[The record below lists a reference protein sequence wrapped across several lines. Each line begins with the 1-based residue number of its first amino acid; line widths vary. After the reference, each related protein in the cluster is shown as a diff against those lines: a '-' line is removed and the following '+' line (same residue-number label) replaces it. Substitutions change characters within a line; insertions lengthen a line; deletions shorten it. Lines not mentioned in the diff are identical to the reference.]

1 MKNVTKSLTA
11 LLLALVMSLTLLP
24 TQVLAAESGIAARS
38 STGTVYATEYVN
50 PIYADVLQ
58 SGTGIRIQAIPST
71 QAAVAAQAADSV
83 NYLTEAEAVK
93 ELRKQMIARNE
104 NITLSVKLSSGDDV
118 GAAVQRIWESAQG
131 HVSGCGTAGDYLRWQ
146 YGGFSCPEFPYSDDG
161 KYITFTVTYQRAAS
175 RSSLWY
181 TTAKQETQLTSY
193 IKSTILPQLALNG
206 KTTYQKVQAIYDWIT
221 RNVRYD
227 KKNLDDN
234 SYYLKYT
241 AYAAAINKTAVC
253 QGYAN
258 LFYRLANDAGID
270 CRIVAGLGNGGS
282 GWGGHSWNIVRMDD
296 GKYYCLDATWDEGQT
311 KYSYFLK
318 GTTAFNT
325 DHMVNAKITPY
336 WSGYA
341 AKVSAADYKVKAA
354 DTKATVGTVELTGAK
369 GAADGIT
376 VTWKAAANAAKYVVY
391 RKTADS
397 KWVKLTTVASG
408 TLSYKDTSAAHGV
421 QYTYTVKGIAADGTA
436 GKANSTGVSAM
447 RAPAAV
453 KMGKATA
460 SSANITVTW
469 GKADGAAKYVVYR
482 KTADS
487 KWVKLATVGSSTL
500 KYADKTAARG
510 VTYYYTVLALA
521 ADGKTKSGYDKA
533 GVPAIIAP
541 AKVELGKISANAADV
556 TITWTKADGAD
567 KYYVYRKDTKNT
579 SWKKLAAVDSST
591 LKYVDKTV
599 ANGVQYTYT
608 VLACAADGK
617 TKGGYDSTGL
627 TVMMVPATVELS
639 KATHSA
645 TNITVTWKAAA
656 GAKTYRVYRKAAGES
671 KWTTVAKSV
680 SGTSYTDKTV
690 KVGVKYTYTV
700 KGIASDG
707 KTLSAKYNAAGVSD
721 TLPKGATPA
730 KVELGKISAN
740 AAGVTITWTKAD
752 GADKYYVYR
761 KDTKNT
767 SWKKLAAV
775 DSSTLKYV
783 DKTVANG
790 VQYTYTVLACAA
802 DGKTKGGYDSTGLTV
817 MMVPATVEL
826 SKATHSAT
834 NITVTWKAAA
844 GAKTYR
850 VYRKAAGESKWTTVA
865 KSVSGT
871 SYTDKTVKVGV
882 KYTYTVKGIASDGK
896 TLSAKY
902 NAAGVS
908 DTLPKGATPAK
919 VTLTGISTDSAGITI
934 RWQKAAN
941 ATKYYVYRKDTTNTK
956 WKKVAVVSSTGAAS
970 YSYKD
975 TTVTR
980 NVAYTYTVRG
990 VSSDGQTMGGYN
1002 AAGKTAKVT
1011 ASASATPAYVTMK
1024 DARRVTSGTKGIRL
1038 TWTTTNNAKTY
1049 NVYRA
1054 ANPPKD
1060 KKGNPANVPTS
1071 KWKLVGQ
1078 KVDALSFLDVTGKS
1092 GVTYAYTV
1100 RGVAANGK
1108 TLSTNYNTV
1117 GLRATMP

>member
-1 MKNVTKSLTA
+1 MK
-11 LLLALVMSLTLLP
+11 LA
-24 TQVLAAESGIAARS
+24 
-38 STGTVYATEYVN
+38 
-50 PIYADVLQ
+50 
-58 SGTGIRIQAIPST
+58 
-71 QAAVAAQAADSV
+71 
-83 NYLTEAEAVK
+83 
-93 ELRKQMIARNE
+93 
-104 NITLSVKLSSGDDV
+104 
-118 GAAVQRIWESAQG
+118 
-131 HVSGCGTAGDYLRWQ
+131 
-146 YGGFSCPEFPYSDDG
+146 
-161 KYITFTVTYQRAAS
+161 
-175 RSSLWY
+175 
-181 TTAKQETQLTSY
+181 
-193 IKSTILPQLALNG
+193 
-206 KTTYQKVQAIYDWIT
+206 
-221 RNVRYD
+221 
-227 KKNLDDN
+227 
-234 SYYLKYT
+234 
-241 AYAAAINKTAVC
+241 
-253 QGYAN
+253 
-258 LFYRLANDAGID
+258 
-270 CRIVAGLGNGGS
+270 
-282 GWGGHSWNIVRMDD
+282 
-296 GKYYCLDATWDEGQT
+296 
-311 KYSYFLK
+311 
-318 GTTAFNT
+318 
-325 DHMVNAKITPY
+325 
-336 WSGYA
+336 
-341 AKVSAADYKVKAA
+341 
-354 DTKATVGTVELTGAK
+354 
-369 GAADGIT
+369 
-376 VTWKAAANAAKYVVY
+376 
-391 RKTADS
+391 
-397 KWVKLTTVASG
+397 TVASG

-469 GKADGAAKYVVYR
+469 SKADGAAKYVVYR

-487 KWVKLATVGSSTL
+487 KWV
-500 KYADKTAARG
+500 
-510 VTYYYTVLALA
+510 
-521 ADGKTKSGYDKA
+521 
-533 GVPAIIAP
+533 
-541 AKVELGKISANAADV
+541 
-556 TITWTKADGAD
+556 
-567 KYYVYRKDTKNT
+567 
-579 SWKKLAAVDSST
+579 KLAAVDSST

-627 TVMMVPATVELS
+627 TVMMVPAMVELS

-671 KWTTVAKSV
+671 TWTTVAKSV
-680 SGTSYTDKTV
+680 SGTSYTDKTA
-690 KVGVKYTYTV
+690 KAGVKYTYTV
-700 KGIASDG
+700 RGIASDG
-707 KTLSAKYNAAGVSD
+707 KTLSAKYNASGVSD

-740 AAGVTITWTKAD
+740 AAGVTITWTKTD

-761 KDTKNT
+761 KDAKNT

-775 DSSTLKYV
+775 SGSTLKYV
-783 DKTVANG
+783 DKTAANG

-817 MMVPATVEL
+817 MMVPAMVEL

-850 VYRKAAGESKWTTVA
+850 VYRKAAGESTWTTVA

-871 SYTDKTVKVGV
+871 SYTDKTAKAGV
-882 KYTYTVKGIASDGK
+882 KYTYTVRGIASDGK

-919 VTLTGISTDSAGITI
+919 VMLTGISTDSAGITI

-990 VSSDGQTMGGYN
+990 VSSDGQTMGGYD

-1117 GLRATMP
+1117 GVRATMP

>member
-58 SGTGIRIQAIPST
+58 SGTGIRIQAIPSA

-118 GAAVQRIWESAQG
+118 GAAVKRIWESAQG

-146 YGGFSCPEFPYSDDG
+146 YGGFSCPNFPYSDDG

-193 IKSTILPQLALNG
+193 IKSTILPKLALDG

-325 DHMVNAKITPY
+325 DHMVNAETTPY

-397 KWVKLTTVASG
+397 KWVKLATVASG

-487 KWVKLATVGSSTL
+487 KWVKLA
-500 KYADKTAARG
+500 
-510 VTYYYTVLALA
+510 
-521 ADGKTKSGYDKA
+521 
-533 GVPAIIAP
+533 
-541 AKVELGKISANAADV
+541 
-556 TITWTKADGAD
+556 
-567 KYYVYRKDTKNT
+567 
-579 SWKKLAAVDSST
+579 AVDSST

-627 TVMMVPATVELS
+627 TVMMVPAMVELS

-671 KWTTVAKSV
+671 TWTTVAKSV
-680 SGTSYTDKTV
+680 SGTSYTDKTA
-690 KVGVKYTYTV
+690 KAGVKYTYTV
-700 KGIASDG
+700 RGIASDG

-740 AAGVTITWTKAD
+740 AAGVTITWTKTD

-761 KDTKNT
+761 KDAKNT

-775 DSSTLKYV
+775 SGSTLKYV
-783 DKTVANG
+783 DKTAANG

-817 MMVPATVEL
+817 MMVPAMVEL

-850 VYRKAAGESKWTTVA
+850 VYRKAAGESTWTTVA

-871 SYTDKTVKVGV
+871 SYTDKTAKAGV
-882 KYTYTVKGIASDGK
+882 KYTYTVRGIASDGK

-919 VTLTGISTDSAGITI
+919 VMLTGISTDSAGITI

-990 VSSDGQTMGGYN
+990 VSSDGQTMGGYD

-1117 GLRATMP
+1117 GVRATMP

>member
-118 GAAVQRIWESAQG
+118 GAAVKRIWESAQG

-146 YGGFSCPEFPYSDDG
+146 YGGFSWPNFTYSDDG

-181 TTAKQETQLTSY
+181 TTAKQETQLNSY

-325 DHMVNAKITPY
+325 DHMVNAETTPY

-369 GAADGIT
+369 SAADGIT

-469 GKADGAAKYVVYR
+469 SKADGAAKYVVYR

-487 KWVKLATVGSSTL
+487 KWVKLA
-500 KYADKTAARG
+500 
-510 VTYYYTVLALA
+510 
-521 ADGKTKSGYDKA
+521 
-533 GVPAIIAP
+533 
-541 AKVELGKISANAADV
+541 
-556 TITWTKADGAD
+556 
-567 KYYVYRKDTKNT
+567 
-579 SWKKLAAVDSST
+579 AVDSST

-599 ANGVQYTYT
+599 ANGVQYAYT

-627 TVMMVPATVELS
+627 TVMMVPAMVELS

-671 KWTTVAKSV
+671 TWTTVAKSV
-680 SGTSYTDKTV
+680 SGTSYTDKTA
-690 KVGVKYTYTV
+690 KAGVKYTYTV
-700 KGIASDG
+700 RGIASDG

-740 AAGVTITWTKAD
+740 AAGVTITWTKTD

-761 KDTKNT
+761 KDAKNT

-775 DSSTLKYV
+775 SGSTLKYV
-783 DKTVANG
+783 DKTAANG

-817 MMVPATVEL
+817 MMVPAMVEL

-850 VYRKAAGESKWTTVA
+850 VYRKAAGESTWTTVA

-871 SYTDKTVKVGV
+871 SYTDKTAKAGV
-882 KYTYTVKGIASDGK
+882 KYTYTVRGIASDGK

-919 VTLTGISTDSAGITI
+919 VMLTGISTDSAGITI

-990 VSSDGQTMGGYN
+990 VSSDGQTMGGYD

-1071 KWKLVGQ
+1071 KWELVGQ

-1117 GLRATMP
+1117 GVRATMP

>member
-58 SGTGIRIQAIPST
+58 SGTGIRIQAIPSA

-104 NITLSVKLSSGDDV
+104 NITLSVKLSSGDNV
-118 GAAVQRIWESAQG
+118 GAAVKRIWESAQG
-131 HVSGCGTAGDYLRWQ
+131 HVSGYGTAGDYLRWQ
-146 YGGFSCPEFPYSDDG
+146 YGGFSCPKFTYSDDG

-181 TTAKQETQLTSY
+181 TTAEQETQLTSY
-193 IKSTILPQLALNG
+193 IKSTILPQLALDG
-206 KTTYQKVQAIYDWIT
+206 KTTYQKVQAIYDWMTKNIK
-221 RNVRYD
+221 YD
-227 KKNLDDN
+227 DTKDDG
-234 SYYLKYT
+234 SYMLKYT
-241 AYAAAINKTAVC
+241 AYAAAINKKAVC

-270 CRIVAGLGNGGS
+270 CRIVAGLGDGDR
-282 GWGGHSWNIVRMDD
+282 GWEAHSWNIVRMDD
-296 GKYYCLDATWDEGQT
+296 GKYYCLDATWGATT
-311 KYSYFLK
+311 KNSARYFLK

-325 DHMVNAKITPY
+325 DHKVNAETTPY

-469 GKADGAAKYVVYR
+469 SKADGAAKYVVYR

-487 KWVKLATVGSSTL
+487 KWVKLAAV
-500 KYADKTAARG
+500 
-510 VTYYYTVLALA
+510 
-521 ADGKTKSGYDKA
+521 SG
-533 GVPAIIAP
+533 
-541 AKVELGKISANAADV
+541 
-556 TITWTKADGAD
+556 
-567 KYYVYRKDTKNT
+567 
-579 SWKKLAAVDSST
+579 ST

-627 TVMMVPATVELS
+627 TVMMVPAMVELS

-671 KWTTVAKSV
+671 TWTTVAKSV

-690 KVGVKYTYTV
+690 KAGVKYTYTV
-700 KGIASDG
+700 RGIASDG

-730 KVELGKISAN
+730 KVTLGKISAN
-740 AAGVTITWTKAD
+740 AAGVTITWTKTD

-761 KDTKNT
+761 KDAKNT

-775 DSSTLKYV
+775 SGSTLKYV

-817 MMVPATVEL
+817 MMVPAMVEL

-850 VYRKAAGESKWTTVA
+850 VYRKAAGESTWTTVA

-871 SYTDKTVKVGV
+871 SYTDKTVKAGV
-882 KYTYTVKGIASDGK
+882 KYTYTVRGIASDGK

-919 VTLTGISTDSAGITI
+919 VMLTGISTDSAGITI

-990 VSSDGQTMGGYN
+990 VSSDGQTMGGYD

-1117 GLRATMP
+1117 GVRATMP

>member
-58 SGTGIRIQAIPST
+58 SGTGIRIQAIPSA

-83 NYLTEAEAVK
+83 NYLTEAAAVK

-104 NITLSVKLSSGDDV
+104 NITLSVKLSSGDNV
-118 GAAVQRIWESAQG
+118 GAAVKRIWESAQG

-146 YGGFSCPEFPYSDDG
+146 YGGFSCPNFPYSDDG

-325 DHMVNAKITPY
+325 DHMVNAETTPY

-469 GKADGAAKYVVYR
+469 SKADGAAKYVVYR

-487 KWVKLATVGSSTL
+487 KWV
-500 KYADKTAARG
+500 
-510 VTYYYTVLALA
+510 
-521 ADGKTKSGYDKA
+521 
-533 GVPAIIAP
+533 
-541 AKVELGKISANAADV
+541 
-556 TITWTKADGAD
+556 
-567 KYYVYRKDTKNT
+567 
-579 SWKKLAAVDSST
+579 KLAAVDSST

-627 TVMMVPATVELS
+627 TVMMVPAMVELS

-671 KWTTVAKSV
+671 TWTTVAKSV
-680 SGTSYTDKTV
+680 SGTSYTDKTA
-690 KVGVKYTYTV
+690 KAGVKYTYTV
-700 KGIASDG
+700 RGIASDG

-740 AAGVTITWTKAD
+740 AAGVTITWTKTD

-761 KDTKNT
+761 KDAKNT

-775 DSSTLKYV
+775 SGSTLKYV

-817 MMVPATVEL
+817 MMVPAMVEL

-850 VYRKAAGESKWTTVA
+850 VYRKAAGESTWTTVA

-871 SYTDKTVKVGV
+871 SYTDKTAKAGV
-882 KYTYTVKGIASDGK
+882 KYTYTVRGIASDGK

-919 VTLTGISTDSAGITI
+919 VMLTGISTDSAGITI

-990 VSSDGQTMGGYN
+990 VSSDGQTMGGYD

-1117 GLRATMP
+1117 GVRATMP

>member
-58 SGTGIRIQAIPST
+58 SGTGIRIQTIPST
-71 QAAVAAQAADSV
+71 QAVAAQAADSA
-83 NYLTEAEAVK
+83 NYLTEAAAVK

-104 NITLSVKLSSGDDV
+104 NITLSVKLSSGDNV
-118 GAAVQRIWESAQG
+118 GAAVKRIWESAQG
-131 HVSGCGTAGDYLRWQ
+131 HVSGSGTAGDYLRWQ
-146 YGGFSCPEFPYSDDG
+146 YGGYSCPKFSYSDDG

-181 TTAKQETQLTSY
+181 TTAKQETQLNSY

-221 RNVRYD
+221 SNVRYD
-227 KKNLDDN
+227 KKNLNND
-234 SYYLKYT
+234 SYMLKYT

-325 DHMVNAKITPY
+325 DHMVNAEATPY
-336 WSGYA
+336 WTDYA

-376 VTWKAAANAAKYVVY
+376 VTWKAAANAAKYIIY
-391 RKTADS
+391 RKDPTNTS
-397 KWVKLTTVASG
+397 WKKLTTVASG

-541 AKVELGKISANAADV
+541 AKVTLGNISANAAGV
-556 TITWTKADGAD
+556 TITWTKTDGAD
-567 KYYVYRKDTKNT
+567 KYYVYRKDAANT
-579 SWKKLAAVDSST
+579 SWKKVAAVDSST

-617 TKGGYDSTGL
+617 TKGGYDSAGK
-627 TVMMVPATVELS
+627 TVMMVPSAVKMG
-639 KATHSA
+639 KAAVSSSG
-645 TNITVTWKAAA
+645 ITVTWGAAD
-656 GAKTYRVYRKAAGES
+656 GAAKYVVYRKTADS
-671 KWTTVAKSV
+671 KWVKLATVGSSTLKYV
-680 SGTSYTDKTV
+680 DKTAA
-690 KVGVKYTYTV
+690 KGVTYYYTV
-700 KGIASDG
+700 RALAADG
-707 KTLSAKYNAAGVSD
+707 KTMGGYDKTGVSN
-721 TLPKGATPA
+721 TVAPA

-740 AAGVTITWTKAD
+740 AAGVTITWTKTD

-761 KDTKNT
+761 KDAKNT
-767 SWKKLAAV
+767 SWKKVAAV

-802 DGKTKGGYDSTGLTV
+802 DGKTKGGYDSAGKTV
-817 MMVPATVEL
+817 MMVPAMVEL

-990 VSSDGQTMGGYN
+990 VSSDGQTMGGYD

>member
-58 SGTGIRIQAIPST
+58 SGTGIRIQAIPSA

-104 NITLSVKLSSGDDV
+104 NITLSVKLSSGDNV
-118 GAAVQRIWESAQG
+118 GAAVKRIWESAQG
-131 HVSGCGTAGDYLRWQ
+131 HVSGYGTAGDYLRWQ
-146 YGGFSCPEFPYSDDG
+146 YGGFSCPKFTYSDDG

-181 TTAKQETQLTSY
+181 TTAEQETQLTSY
-193 IKSTILPQLALNG
+193 IKSTILPQLALDG
-206 KTTYQKVQAIYDWIT
+206 KTTYQKVQAIYDWMTKNIK
-221 RNVRYD
+221 YD
-227 KKNLDDN
+227 DTKDDG
-234 SYYLKYT
+234 SYMLKYT
-241 AYAAAINKTAVC
+241 AYAAAINKKAVC

-270 CRIVAGLGNGGS
+270 CRIVAGLGDGDR
-282 GWGGHSWNIVRMDD
+282 GWEAHSWNIVRMDD
-296 GKYYCLDATWDEGQT
+296 GKYYCLDATWGATT
-311 KYSYFLK
+311 KNSARYFLK

-325 DHMVNAKITPY
+325 DHKVNAETTPY

-469 GKADGAAKYVVYR
+469 SKADGAAKYVVYR

-487 KWVKLATVGSSTL
+487 KWVKLAAV
-500 KYADKTAARG
+500 
-510 VTYYYTVLALA
+510 
-521 ADGKTKSGYDKA
+521 SG
-533 GVPAIIAP
+533 
-541 AKVELGKISANAADV
+541 
-556 TITWTKADGAD
+556 
-567 KYYVYRKDTKNT
+567 
-579 SWKKLAAVDSST
+579 ST

-627 TVMMVPATVELS
+627 TVMMVPAMVELS

-680 SGTSYTDKTV
+680 SGTSYTDKTA
-690 KVGVKYTYTV
+690 KAGVKYTYTV
-700 KGIASDG
+700 RGIASDG

-730 KVELGKISAN
+730 KVTLGKISAN
-740 AAGVTITWTKAD
+740 AAGVTITWTKTD

-761 KDTKNT
+761 KDAKNT

-775 DSSTLKYV
+775 SGSTLKYV

-817 MMVPATVEL
+817 MMVPAMVEL

-871 SYTDKTVKVGV
+871 SYTDKTAKAGV
-882 KYTYTVKGIASDGK
+882 KYTYTVRGIASDGK

-919 VTLTGISTDSAGITI
+919 VMLTGISTDSAGITI

-990 VSSDGQTMGGYN
+990 VSSDGQTMGGYD

-1117 GLRATMP
+1117 GVRATMP

>member
-93 ELRKQMIARNE
+93 ELQRQMIARNE

-118 GAAVQRIWESAQG
+118 GAAVKRIWESAQG

-146 YGGFSCPEFPYSDDG
+146 YGGFFCPKFPYSDDG

-325 DHMVNAKITPY
+325 DHMVNAETTPY

-376 VTWKAAANAAKYVVY
+376 VTWKAAANAAQYIIY
-391 RKTADS
+391 RKDPTNTS
-397 KWVKLTTVASG
+397 WKKLTTVASG

-469 GKADGAAKYVVYR
+469 SKADGAAKYVVYR

-487 KWVKLATVGSSTL
+487 KWVKLA
-500 KYADKTAARG
+500 
-510 VTYYYTVLALA
+510 
-521 ADGKTKSGYDKA
+521 
-533 GVPAIIAP
+533 
-541 AKVELGKISANAADV
+541 
-556 TITWTKADGAD
+556 
-567 KYYVYRKDTKNT
+567 
-579 SWKKLAAVDSST
+579 AVDSST
-591 LKYVDKTV
+591 LKYVDKTA

-627 TVMMVPATVELS
+627 TVMMVPAMVELS

-671 KWTTVAKSV
+671 TWTTVAKSV

-690 KVGVKYTYTV
+690 KAGVKYTYTV
-700 KGIASDG
+700 RGIASDG

-740 AAGVTITWTKAD
+740 AAGVTITWTKTD

-761 KDTKNT
+761 KDAKNT

-775 DSSTLKYV
+775 SGSTLKYV
-783 DKTVANG
+783 DKTAANG

-817 MMVPATVEL
+817 MMVPAMVEL

-850 VYRKAAGESKWTTVA
+850 VYRKAAGESTWTTVA

-871 SYTDKTVKVGV
+871 SYTDKTVKAGV
-882 KYTYTVKGIASDGK
+882 KYTYTVRGIASDGK

-919 VTLTGISTDSAGITI
+919 VMLTGISTDSAGITI

-990 VSSDGQTMGGYN
+990 VSSDGQTMGGYD

-1071 KWKLVGQ
+1071 KWELVGQ

-1117 GLRATMP
+1117 GVRATMP

>member
-58 SGTGIRIQAIPST
+58 SGTGIRIQAIPSA

-104 NITLSVKLSSGDDV
+104 NITLSVKLSSGDNV
-118 GAAVQRIWESAQG
+118 GAAVKRIWESAQG
-131 HVSGCGTAGDYLRWQ
+131 HVSGYGTAGDYLRWQ
-146 YGGFSCPEFPYSDDG
+146 YGGFSCPKFTYSDDG

-181 TTAKQETQLTSY
+181 TTAEQETQLTSY
-193 IKSTILPQLALNG
+193 IKSTIPPQLALDG
-206 KTTYQKVQAIYDWIT
+206 KTTYQKVQAIYDWMTKNIK
-221 RNVRYD
+221 YD
-227 KKNLDDN
+227 DTKDDG
-234 SYYLKYT
+234 SYMLKYT
-241 AYAAAINKTAVC
+241 AYAAAINKKAVC

-270 CRIVAGLGNGGS
+270 CRIVAGLGDGDR
-282 GWGGHSWNIVRMDD
+282 GWEAHSWNIVRMDD
-296 GKYYCLDATWDEGQT
+296 GKYYCLDATWGATT
-311 KYSYFLK
+311 KNSARYFLK

-325 DHMVNAKITPY
+325 DHKVNAETTPY

-469 GKADGAAKYVVYR
+469 SKADGAAKYVVYR

-487 KWVKLATVGSSTL
+487 KWVKLAAV
-500 KYADKTAARG
+500 
-510 VTYYYTVLALA
+510 
-521 ADGKTKSGYDKA
+521 SG
-533 GVPAIIAP
+533 
-541 AKVELGKISANAADV
+541 
-556 TITWTKADGAD
+556 
-567 KYYVYRKDTKNT
+567 
-579 SWKKLAAVDSST
+579 ST

-627 TVMMVPATVELS
+627 TVMMVPAMVELS

-680 SGTSYTDKTV
+680 SGTSYTDKTA
-690 KVGVKYTYTV
+690 KAGVKYTYTV
-700 KGIASDG
+700 RGIASDG

-730 KVELGKISAN
+730 KVTLGKISAN
-740 AAGVTITWTKAD
+740 AAGVTITWTKTD

-761 KDTKNT
+761 KDAKNT

-775 DSSTLKYV
+775 SGSTLKYV

-817 MMVPATVEL
+817 MMVPAMVEL

-871 SYTDKTVKVGV
+871 SYTDKTAKAGV
-882 KYTYTVKGIASDGK
+882 KYTYTVRGIASDGK

-919 VTLTGISTDSAGITI
+919 VMLTGISTDSAGITI

-990 VSSDGQTMGGYN
+990 VSSDGQTMGGYD

-1117 GLRATMP
+1117 GVRATMP

>member
-24 TQVLAAESGIAARS
+24 AQALAAERGTETASDGALLDGYLYQLAGMDIADYERGFDTAGTPAMYAASGNLTAAERAVYNTLKEQLILIANGQRKDTMIQTTGTLPDQTSADKVWQALLADLPYALYWHDKTIGIAYSCTRDNGRKDI
-38 STGTVYATEYVN
+38 TFKF
-50 PIYADVLQ
+50 
-58 SGTGIRIQAIPST
+58 
-71 QAAVAAQAADSV
+71 AVAAEFRGGSLYTTNIPNVPEAVAVAKQVVSTNRGKTDYGKLQAYRQYICDQVSYNSSINKDTAYGNPWQLLWVFDGDASTNVVCEGYAKAFKYLCDLTEESNGWIGSVETLDVTGTMDGGSHMWNVVRINGTNYLADVTNCDQGMVGYPTKLFLCGIQTKDSSMYHQDTKTKYIYDTNTINSFKAAD
-83 NYLTEAEAVK
+83 
-93 ELRKQMIARNE
+93 
-104 NITLSVKLSSGDDV
+104 
-118 GAAVQRIWESAQG
+118 
-131 HVSGCGTAGDYLRWQ
+131 
-146 YGGFSCPEFPYSDDG
+146 
-161 KYITFTVTYQRAAS
+161 
-175 RSSLWY
+175 
-181 TTAKQETQLTSY
+181 
-193 IKSTILPQLALNG
+193 LA
-206 KTTYQKVQAIYDWIT
+206 
-221 RNVRYD
+221 
-227 KKNLDDN
+227 
-234 SYYLKYT
+234 
-241 AYAAAINKTAVC
+241 
-253 QGYAN
+253 
-258 LFYRLANDAGID
+258 
-270 CRIVAGLGNGGS
+270 
-282 GWGGHSWNIVRMDD
+282 
-296 GKYYCLDATWDEGQT
+296 
-311 KYSYFLK
+311 
-318 GTTAFNT
+318 
-325 DHMVNAKITPY
+325 
-336 WSGYA
+336 
-341 AKVSAADYKVKAA
+341 VSAAGFDPGTAAVPADVKMSNAVVSGNTIVVTWEKAA
-354 DTKATVGTVELTGAK
+354 
-369 GAADGIT
+369 GAAT
-376 VTWKAAANAAKYVVY
+376 
-391 RKTADS
+391 
-397 KWVKLTTVASG
+397 
-408 TLSYKDTSAAHGV
+408 
-421 QYTYTVKGIAADGTA
+421 
-436 GKANSTGVSAM
+436 
-447 RAPAAV
+447 
-453 KMGKATA
+453 
-460 SSANITVTW
+460 
-469 GKADGAAKYVVYR
+469 YVVYR

-541 AKVELGKISANAADV
+541 AKVELGKFSANAADV

-627 TVMMVPATVELS
+627 TVMMVPAMVELS

-817 MMVPATVEL
+817 MMVPAMVEL

-975 TTVTR
+975 TTVMR

-1060 KKGNPANVPTS
+1060 QKGNPANVPTS

>member
-24 TQVLAAESGIAARS
+24 TQVLAAEIGL
-38 STGTVYATEYVN
+38 TGRGGLKTVYMGEYIN
-50 PIYADVLQ
+50 PLYADALGAKTSAWSQ
-58 SGTGIRIQAIPST
+58 PKASIKR
-71 QAAVAAQAADSV
+71 AADV
-83 NYLTEAEAVK
+83 QTVADEPYLTEAEAVK

-104 NITLSVKLSSGDDV
+104 NITLSVKLSSGDNV
-118 GAAVQRIWESAQG
+118 RAAVKRIWESAQG

-146 YGGFSCPEFPYSDDG
+146 YAGCSFSASSSNGSDW
-161 KYITFTVTYQRAAS
+161 KVTYAAPEGMTS
-175 RSSLWY
+175 IWY
-181 TTAKQETQLTSY
+181 TKKEKETQLNSY

-227 KKNLDDN
+227 EKNLDDN

-270 CRIVAGLGNGGS
+270 CRIVAGQGNG
-282 GWGGHSWNIVRMDD
+282 GGHSWNIVRMDD

-318 GTTAFNT
+318 GTTAFNK

-341 AKVSAADYKVKAA
+341 AKVSDADYKVKAA

-1092 GVTYAYTV
+1092 CVTYAYTV

>member
-93 ELRKQMIARNE
+93 ELQRQMIARNE

-118 GAAVQRIWESAQG
+118 GAAVKRIWESAQG

-146 YGGFSCPEFPYSDDG
+146 YGGFFCPKFPYSDDG

-325 DHMVNAKITPY
+325 DHMVNAETTPY

-376 VTWKAAANAAKYVVY
+376 VTWKAAANAAQYIIY
-391 RKTADS
+391 RKDPTNTS
-397 KWVKLTTVASG
+397 WKKLTTVASG

-469 GKADGAAKYVVYR
+469 SKADGAAKYVVYR

-487 KWVKLATVGSSTL
+487 KWVKLA
-500 KYADKTAARG
+500 
-510 VTYYYTVLALA
+510 
-521 ADGKTKSGYDKA
+521 
-533 GVPAIIAP
+533 
-541 AKVELGKISANAADV
+541 
-556 TITWTKADGAD
+556 
-567 KYYVYRKDTKNT
+567 
-579 SWKKLAAVDSST
+579 AVDSST
-591 LKYVDKTV
+591 LKYVDKTA

-627 TVMMVPATVELS
+627 TVMMVPAMVELS

-671 KWTTVAKSV
+671 TWTTVAKSV
-680 SGTSYTDKTV
+680 SGTSYTDKTA
-690 KVGVKYTYTV
+690 KAGVKYTYTV
-700 KGIASDG
+700 RGIASDG

-740 AAGVTITWTKAD
+740 AAGVTITWTKTD

-761 KDTKNT
+761 KDAKNT

-775 DSSTLKYV
+775 SGSTLKYV
-783 DKTVANG
+783 DKTAANG

-817 MMVPATVEL
+817 MMVPAMVEL

-850 VYRKAAGESKWTTVA
+850 VYRKAAGESTWTTVA

-871 SYTDKTVKVGV
+871 SYTDKTAKAGV
-882 KYTYTVKGIASDGK
+882 KYTYTVRGIASDGK

-919 VTLTGISTDSAGITI
+919 VMLTGISTDSAGITI

-990 VSSDGQTMGGYN
+990 VSSDGQTMGGYD

-1071 KWKLVGQ
+1071 KWELVGQ

-1117 GLRATMP
+1117 GVRATMP

>member
-104 NITLSVKLSSGDDV
+104 NITLSVKLSSGDNV
-118 GAAVQRIWESAQG
+118 GAAVKRIWESAQG

-146 YGGFSCPEFPYSDDG
+146 YGGFSCPNFPYSDDG

-181 TTAKQETQLTSY
+181 TTAKQETQLNSY

-325 DHMVNAKITPY
+325 DHMVNAETTPY

-397 KWVKLTTVASG
+397 KWVKLATVASG

-469 GKADGAAKYVVYR
+469 SKADGAAKYVVYR

-487 KWVKLATVGSSTL
+487 KWV
-500 KYADKTAARG
+500 
-510 VTYYYTVLALA
+510 
-521 ADGKTKSGYDKA
+521 
-533 GVPAIIAP
+533 
-541 AKVELGKISANAADV
+541 
-556 TITWTKADGAD
+556 
-567 KYYVYRKDTKNT
+567 
-579 SWKKLAAVDSST
+579 KLAAVDSST

-627 TVMMVPATVELS
+627 TVMMVPAMVELS

-671 KWTTVAKSV
+671 TWTTVAKSV
-680 SGTSYTDKTV
+680 SGTSYTDKTA
-690 KVGVKYTYTV
+690 KAGVKYTYTV
-700 KGIASDG
+700 RGIASDG

-740 AAGVTITWTKAD
+740 AAGVTITWTKTD

-761 KDTKNT
+761 KDAKNT

-775 DSSTLKYV
+775 SGSTLKYV
-783 DKTVANG
+783 DKTAANG

-817 MMVPATVEL
+817 MMVPAMVEL

-850 VYRKAAGESKWTTVA
+850 VYRKAAGESTWTTVA

-871 SYTDKTVKVGV
+871 SYTDKTAKAGV
-882 KYTYTVKGIASDGK
+882 KYTYTVRGIASDGK

-919 VTLTGISTDSAGITI
+919 VMLTGISTDSAGITI

-990 VSSDGQTMGGYN
+990 VSSDGQTMGGYD

-1117 GLRATMP
+1117 GVRATMP

>member
-83 NYLTEAEAVK
+83 NYLTEAAAVK

-104 NITLSVKLSSGDDV
+104 NITLPVKLSSGDDV
-118 GAAVQRIWESAQG
+118 GAAVKRIWESAQG
-131 HVSGCGTAGDYLRWQ
+131 HVSGSGTAGDYLRWQ
-146 YGGFSCPEFPYSDDG
+146 YGGYSCPKFSYSDDG

-181 TTAKQETQLTSY
+181 TTAKQETQLNSY

-221 RNVRYD
+221 KNVSYD
-227 KKNLDDN
+227 NANLHKD
-234 SYYLKYT
+234 SYMLKYT

-325 DHMVNAKITPY
+325 DHMVNAEATPY
-336 WSGYA
+336 WTDYA

-376 VTWKAAANAAKYVVY
+376 VTWKAAANAAKYIIY
-391 RKTADS
+391 RKDPTNTRW
-397 KWVKLTTVASG
+397 KKLTTVASG

-510 VTYYYTVLALA
+510 VTYYYTVRALA

-541 AKVELGKISANAADV
+541 AKVTLGKISANAAGV
-556 TITWTKADGAD
+556 TITWTKTDGAD
-567 KYYVYRKDTKNT
+567 KYYVYRKDAKNT
-579 SWKKLAAVDSST
+579 SWKKLAAVSGST

-617 TKGGYDSTGL
+617 TKGGYDSAGK
-627 TVMMVPATVELS
+627 TVMMVPAMVELS

-671 KWTTVAKSV
+671 T
-680 SGTSYTDKTV
+680 
-690 KVGVKYTYTV
+690 
-700 KGIASDG
+700 
-707 KTLSAKYNAAGVSD
+707 
-721 TLPKGATPA
+721 
-730 KVELGKISAN
+730 
-740 AAGVTITWTKAD
+740 
-752 GADKYYVYR
+752 
-761 KDTKNT
+761 
-767 SWKKLAAV
+767 
-775 DSSTLKYV
+775 
-783 DKTVANG
+783 
-790 VQYTYTVLACAA
+790 
-802 DGKTKGGYDSTGLTV
+802 
-817 MMVPATVEL
+817 
-826 SKATHSAT
+826 
-834 NITVTWKAAA
+834 
-844 GAKTYR
+844 
-850 VYRKAAGESKWTTVA
+850 WTTVA

-934 RWQKAAN
+934 KWQKAAN

-1011 ASASATPAYVTMK
+1011 ASASATPAYVTMTGAK
-1024 DARRVTSGTKGIRL
+1024 VVAGGIQL
-1038 TWTTTNNAKTY
+1038 TWKTATNAKTY

-1060 KKGNPANVPTS
+1060 EKTGELKTVTS
-1071 KWKLVGQ
+1071 GWVLVGE
-1078 KVDALSFLDVTGKS
+1078 KVDGLSFKDTTGKS